1 MKKKSFFIT
10 AVGLFLLMNVKAQA
24 PEGFVKGSVTLAD
37 GSSADGYIKEN
48 MKKAGNIIF
57 ISEKSSD
64 KKIYNSTEVNA
75 VAVDGA
81 NYVSVKGD
89 FFKVICNG
97 KISFLQKASNAA
109 GKTIYNGVEAIILP
123 GTEGKTGDYFSY
135 TANELTLINKK
146 TMDAF
151 IGQLSNC
158 TAAVEK
164 AKSVNGDIAALADA
178 VVIYNSYNK

>member
-10 AVGLFLLMNVKAQA
+10 VVGFFLLLNVKAQA

-37 GSSADGYIKEN
+37 GSTSSGYVKEN
-48 MKKAGNIIF
+48 MKKNASIVF
-57 ISEKSSD
+57 INDKSSD
-64 KKIYNSTEVNA
+64 KKIYNSTEINA

-81 NYVSVKGD
+81 SYVSLKGD
-89 FFKVICNG
+89 FFKLICSG
-97 KISFLQKASNAA
+97 KISFLQKASNAS
-109 GKTIYNGVEAIILP
+109 GKTIYNGSEAIILP
-123 GTEGKTGDYFSY
+123 GTEGKIGEYFSY
-135 TANELTLINKK
+135 AANELTLINKN
-146 TMDAF
+146 TMEAF